1 MFQETSVIMMTIA
14 GTRMYRSL
22 ADYTTSSTDVYAIPH
37 LLCFPAH
44 LDRYSFTTHPD
55 IRTNGPPAQATRRKN
70 ITSIPIRQ
78 VEVATDIVSERHAT
92 PSMGDYDSHI
102 STDEQ
107 THEKPNEL
115 SLVRD
120 VERGV

>member
-1 MFQETSVIMMTIA
+1 VIMMTIA

-22 ADYTTSSTDVYAIPH
+22 ADFTTSSTDVYALLH
-37 LLCFPAH
+37 LLCFPAD
-44 LDRYSFTTHPD
+44 LNRSSFTTHPD
-55 IRTNGPPAQATRRKN
+55 IRSSGPPAQATRRIN
-70 ITSIPIRQ
+70 TTSIPISQ
-78 VEVATDIVSERHAT
+78 VEVSTGIVSERHAM

-115 SLVRD
+115 GIVRD